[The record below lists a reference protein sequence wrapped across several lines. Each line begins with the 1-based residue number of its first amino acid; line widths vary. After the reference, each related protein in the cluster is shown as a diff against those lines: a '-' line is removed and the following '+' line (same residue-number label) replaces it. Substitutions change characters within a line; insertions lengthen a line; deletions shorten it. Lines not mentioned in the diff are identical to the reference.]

1 MADAVVKSV
10 DPFSIA
16 EECGIEKGD
25 VILKVNNKEF
35 TDVLD
40 FRFLTSDEHY
50 VVEVKKGDGSI
61 EEIEV
66 YNELYEQFGCEFEN
80 SLMDSPK
87 TCRNKCIFC
96 FMDQLPPNMR
106 KTMYFKDDD
115 VRLSFLEGNYVTLT
129 NLSEEETDRICSLKI
144 SPINVSVHAT
154 DPDLRCKMLNNRFA
168 GNVLS
173 VMERFAKAGI
183 MMNAQIVLCKGIN
196 DGEFLKRSLLDL
208 AQLFPYIRS
217 ISVVPVGLTSFREG
231 LFPLEAFQKEDC
243 NKVIDEVTNLGNSF
257 LEKYGT
263 RLVYL
268 ADEFYIKAQRELPC
282 FDYYEDFPQ
291 IENGVGLMTTMNYEI
306 AEALANVKFDVNPCA
321 KSIATSEIAY
331 DYVCL
336 WVKSIK
342 EKCPAL
348 NVNVYKIKYN
358 FFGGKIT
365 VTGLLCGSDI
375 IGQLK
380 GKDIGEELLLSE
392 SMFKDDCDILL
403 DDVTKD
409 DIERELG
416 VKVIITPNTG
426 YDFVK
431 NILKGTD
438 LL

>member
-50 VVEVKKGDGSI
+50 VINVRKGDGSI

-129 NLSEEETDRICSLKI
+129 NLDDKEIDRICSLKI

-154 DPDLRCKMLNNRFA
+154 DPDLRCRMLNNRFA

-196 DGEFLKRSLLDL
+196 DGKFLEKSLLDL
-208 AQLFPYIRS
+208 SGLFPNIRS
-217 ISVVPVGLTSFREG
+217 ISVVPVGLTAFRDSLFSLESFE
-231 LFPLEAFQKEDC
+231 KEDC
-243 NKVIDEVTNLGNSF
+243 IRVIDEVTNLGNSF
-257 LEKYGT
+257 LGKYGT

-268 ADEFYIKAQRELPC
+268 ADEFYIKAQRQLPP
-282 FDYYEDFPQ
+282 FEYYEDFPQ

-306 AEALANVKFDVNPCA
+306 AEELEDVKTDVKPFA

-331 DYVCL
+331 DYVCS

-342 EKCPAL
+342 KKCPKL
-348 NVNVYKIKYN
+348 NVNVYKIKNN

-380 GKDIGEELLLSE
+380 EKDLGEELLLSE
-392 SMFKDDCDILL
+392 SMFKNDCDILL
-403 DDVTKD
+403 DDVTKE
-409 DIERELG
+409 DIEKSLG
-416 VKVIITPNTG
+416 VKVSIVRNTG
-426 YDFVK
+426 CDFVSSV
-431 NILKGTD
+431 LKE
-438 LL
+438 